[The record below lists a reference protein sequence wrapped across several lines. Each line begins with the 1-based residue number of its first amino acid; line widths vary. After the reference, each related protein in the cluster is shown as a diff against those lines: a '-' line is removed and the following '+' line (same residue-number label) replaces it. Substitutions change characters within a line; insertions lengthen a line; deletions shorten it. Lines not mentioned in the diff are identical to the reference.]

1 MNRFSLDSVLN
12 NYKVASITDC
22 YPLYSEEK
30 LKELIEDIDEEGLK
44 TRLHFAVK
52 DGTTYLL
59 DGRHRLKALTEIY
72 DGIPILTHDQV
83 VYADIDPEDP
93 YEVSKYIRSLHRVRR
108 DETVAQRNETIRKE
122 RIEFE
127 NYNKKIKMESGQ
139 ETGRGNRKKVSPDLA
154 KPLRDRSGHA
164 RDQLAKNHGISTGTV
179 SNIEAVDKY
188 GTKSVINK
196 MDEGKISPTLGND
209 LVKTFPSHEDQEK
222 LAELDKKEI
231 RGKINEEIIRK
242 VNEDLKRQAEEDRKI
257 AEEVKRGNELFMER
271 LKEAHGDYTKVVKI
285 RNMEVRFD
293 YKSEGTTG
301 RGMTFEITN
310 EDHIIQIVEILK
322 SIVPIEELDFSNM
335 DFNK

>member
-1 MNRFSLDSVLN
+1 MNQFSLDSVLN
-12 NYKVASITDC
+12 TYKVASITDC

-127 NYNKKIKMESGQ
+127 DYNKKQMSKGGKGEFSNEEGA
-139 ETGRGNRKKVSPDLA
+139 PDLA
-154 KPLRDRSGHA
+154 HLPRDRSNNTRHE
-164 RDQLAKNHGISTGTV
+164 LAKNHGISTGTV

-196 MDEGKISPTLGND
+196 MDEGKISPTLGSD
-209 LVKTFPSHEDQEK
+209 LVKTFPNHEDQEE

-231 RGKINEEIIRK
+231 RRKIHEELR
-242 VNEDLKRQAEEDRKI
+242 RQAEEDKKI
-257 AEEVKRGNELFMER
+257 AEEVKRGNELFMKR
-271 LKEAHGDYTKVVKI
+271 LKEAHGDHTKVVKI
-285 RNMEVRFD
+285 LDMDVRLE
-293 YKSEGTTG
+293 YKTESTG
-301 RGMTFEITN
+301 AGAVSFGITD
-310 EDHIIQIVEILK
+310 ETHINQIVEILK
-322 SIVPIEELDFSNM
+322 SIVPPEKLDFSNM
-335 DFNK
+335 DSNK

>member
-22 YPLYSEEK
+22 YPLYSDEK

-127 NYNKKIKMESGQ
+127 KYNKKQMSKG
-139 ETGRGNRKKVSPDLA
+139 
-154 KPLRDRSGHA
+154 
-164 RDQLAKNHGISTGTV
+164 
-179 SNIEAVDKY
+179 
-188 GTKSVINK
+188 
-196 MDEGKISPTLGND
+196 GKG
-209 LVKTFPSHEDQEK
+209 
-222 LAELDKKEI
+222 EL
-231 RGKINEEIIRK
+231 
-242 VNEDLKRQAEEDRKI
+242 
-257 AEEVKRGNELFMER
+257 
-271 LKEAHGDYTKVVKI
+271 
-285 RNMEVRFD
+285 
-293 YKSEGTTG
+293 S
-301 RGMTFEITN
+301 
-310 EDHIIQIVEILK
+310 
-322 SIVPIEELDFSNM
+322 
-335 DFNK
+335 